1 MASEPSGEEEIRRL
15 LAVYQQ
21 YEAQAQAIVREL
33 GLVQMT
39 LQGLDGAVKAVEAM
53 ETAQE
58 GQDILMPI
66 GSGSFAYAK
75 LASKER
81 VLLNVGAGITIEKNT
96 AEAKEALTARKAE
109 VTAGSKKLSDALSKI
124 DQEMQKIQSVLSKY
138 EEQAGSAG
146 SEGLVQ

>member
-1 MASEPSGEEEIRRL
+1 LASEPSGEEEIRRL

-138 EEQAGSAG
+138 EEQAGGAG
-146 SEGLVQ
+146 SEGFVQ

>member
-15 LAVYQQ
+15 LAAYQQ

-39 LQGLDGAVKAVEAM
+39 MQGLDAAVKAVEAM
-53 ETAQE
+53 ESAQE
-58 GQDILMPI
+58 GQDILVPI
-66 GSGSFAYAK
+66 GSGSFAHAK

-96 AEAKEALTARKAE
+96 AEAKESLTARKAD
-109 VTAGSKKLSDALSKI
+109 VTAGSKKLSDALARV
-124 DQEMQKIQSVLSKY
+124 DQEMQKIQAVLSKY
-138 EEQAGSAG
+138 EEQAGGAG
-146 SEGLVQ
+146 SEGFVQ

>member
-138 EEQAGSAG
+138 EEQAGGAG
-146 SEGLVQ
+146 SEGFVQ

>member
-15 LAVYQQ
+15 LAAYQQ

-53 ETAQE
+53 ESAQE
-58 GQDILMPI
+58 GQDMLVPI
-66 GSGSFAYAK
+66 GSGSFAHAK

-81 VLLNVGAGITIEKNT
+81 VLLNVGAGITIEKPT

-109 VTAGSKKLSDALSKI
+109 VTAGSKKLSDALARI
-124 DQEMQKIQSVLSKY
+124 DQEMQKIQEVLSKY
-138 EEQAGSAG
+138 ESQAGMTG
-146 SEGLVQ
+146 SESVVQ

>member
-1 MASEPSGEEEIRRL
+1 MASEPSGEEEVRRL

-39 LQGLDGAVKAVEAM
+39 MQGLDAAVKAVDSM
-53 ETAQE
+53 ESAKE
-58 GQDILMPI
+58 GQDMLVPI

-81 VLLNVGAGITIEKNT
+81 VLVNVGAGITIEKNA
-96 AEAKEALTARKAE
+96 AEAKEALTARKAD
-109 VTAGSKKLSDALSKI
+109 VAAGSKKLSDALSRI
-124 DQEMQKIQSVLSKY
+124 DQEMQKIQAVLSKY
-138 EEQAGSAG
+138 EEQAGGAG
-146 SEGLVQ
+146 SEGFVQ

>member
-15 LAVYQQ
+15 LAAYQQ

-39 LQGLDGAVKAVEAM
+39 VQGLDSAVKAVEAM

-81 VLLNVGAGITIEKNT
+81 VLLNVGAGITIEKTT
-96 AEAKEALTARKAE
+96 AEAKEALTTRKAE
-109 VTAGSKKLSDALSKI
+109 VTAGSKKLSDALAKI
-124 DQEMQKIQSVLSKY
+124 DQEMQKIQAVMAKY
-138 EEQAGSAG
+138 EEQAGGAG
-146 SEGLVQ
+146 SESVVQ

>member
-1 MASEPSGEEEIRRL
+1 LASEPSGEEEVRRL

-39 LQGLDGAVKAVEAM
+39 MQGLDAAVKAVDSM
-53 ETAQE
+53 ESAKE
-58 GQDILMPI
+58 GQDMLVPI

-81 VLLNVGAGITIEKNT
+81 VLVNVGAGITIEKNA
-96 AEAKEALTARKAE
+96 AEAKEALTARKAD
-109 VTAGSKKLSDALSKI
+109 VAAGSKKLSDALSRI
-124 DQEMQKIQSVLSKY
+124 DQEMQKIQAVLSKY
-138 EEQAGSAG
+138 EEQAGGAG
-146 SEGLVQ
+146 SEGFVQ

>member
-1 MASEPSGEEEIRRL
+1 MASEPSGEEEFRRL

-39 LQGLDGAVKAVEAM
+39 MQGLDAAVKAVDSM
-53 ETAQE
+53 ESATE
-58 GQDILMPI
+58 GQDMLVPI

-81 VLLNVGAGITIEKNT
+81 VLVNVGAGITIEKN
-96 AEAKEALTARKAE
+96 ASEAKEALTARKAD
-109 VTAGSKKLSDALSKI
+109 VAAGSKKLSDALSRI
-124 DQEMQKIQSVLSKY
+124 DQEMQKIQAVLSKY
-138 EEQAGSAG
+138 EEQAGGAG
-146 SEGLVQ
+146 SEGFVQ